1 MILSARIWSD
11 RIAVSAATA
20 WVPIVAAKTAASPVA
35 AMNLVMMLS
44 YSALPAARRAAWT
57 KPAGR
62 PEVPAG
68 WNPAI
73 VSLVGALFL
82 WAGEV
87 RDKMDDFINL
97 FDHYGI
103 RIELLLGSV
112 AILVI
117 AGAVILTVN
126 RAVQRLLHRLRPR
139 SPLPAETVLSIGRAV
154 SMVLWIA
161 VAFLLLG
168 FWGVSVTGVWAS
180 LVSVAAVIGV
190 GFLAVWTMISNV
202 TASLFITIWRP
213 FHLGDTVELLP
224 ENLKGRAIDRNF
236 MFTVLRE
243 AENRTLLIPN
253 NLFFQKMFRV
263 TTASDRYLFETL
275 EREQQRRVHETA

>member
-1 MILSARIWSD
+1 M
-11 RIAVSAATA
+11 
-20 WVPIVAAKTAASPVA
+20 
-35 AMNLVMMLS
+35 
-44 YSALPAARRAAWT
+44 
-57 KPAGR
+57 
-62 PEVPAG
+62 
-68 WNPAI
+68 
-73 VSLVGALFL
+73 SLVGALFL